1 MRLIHTPVASLKGRT
16 IVFRH
21 VFWQV
26 IDTEGNDVLLRR
38 GPSNDQRGIL
48 QRKQMKDCRLFMNR
62 EEIARHYPRLLEE
75 LRTGCCLSFQEAE
88 DLLAGMM
95 TTGSYWMGNE
105 AIARI
110 GGAREAVLHAL
121 RCRRQ
126 RRHLS
131 HN

>member
-1 MRLIHTPVASLKGRT
+1 
-16 IVFRH
+16 
-21 VFWQV
+21 
-26 IDTEGNDVLLRR
+26 
-38 GPSNDQRGIL
+38 
-48 QRKQMKDCRLFMNR
+48 MKDCRLFLTR
-62 EEIARHYPRLLEE
+62 EEVARHYPRLLEE
-75 LRTGCCLSFQEAE
+75 LRSGCHLSAQEAQ
-88 DLLAGMM
+88 DLLVGMM

-126 RRHLS
+126 RRQLS

>member
-1 MRLIHTPVASLKGRT
+1 MRLTHKPIELLKGRT

-21 VFWQV
+21 VFWEV
-26 IDTEGNDVLLRR
+26 EGADGDNVMLRH
-38 GPSNDQRGIL
+38 GACGEQRGIL
-48 QRKQMKDCRLFMNR
+48 QRRQMKDCRLFLTR
-62 EEIARHYPRLLEE
+62 EEVARHYPRLLEE
-75 LRTGCCLSFQEAE
+75 LRSGCHLSAQEAQ
-88 DLLAGMM
+88 DLLVGMM

-126 RRHLS
+126 RRQLS